1 MDDISLQEKILAAV
15 LALSDVK
22 EPTTLIN
29 EWAAMHANDSLV
41 DLLALGFPDDLLDQL
56 HTACLSNTTAIKRQ
70 NRNTLQSVTDAV
82 KLLPSVV
89 APIKKR
95 RYVV

>member
-1 MDDISLQEKILAAV
+1 MHEISLQEKILADV
-15 LALSDVK
+15 LALPDIK

-29 EWAAMHANDSLV
+29 EWAAIHEKDSLV

-56 HTACLSNTTAIKRQ
+56 HTACLSNTSAIKKH
-70 NRNTLQSVTDAV
+70 NRATLQSVTDAV

-95 RYVV
+95 RYVL